1 MTERTVEQERE
12 LIRDAR
18 GRGRMG
24 KLGLYARLSGPGW
37 LQGAITLGGG
47 SLAGSLYLGV
57 LGGVSLLWLQ
67 PVAMIMGVIMLS
79 AIGYVTL
86 STGERPMRAIT
97 RHVNPVLGW
106 GWAIATLM
114 ANLVWAL
121 PQFSLG
127 TAAIRQNLLP
137 GIFGPGGMPDWLDK
151 MIVCGVILAISITM
165 VWSYG
170 SGRAGVRLFEVVLK
184 LMVGVIV
191 VSFFGVIVKMSVTGD
206 GLQWGRILAGFV
218 PDFAL
223 CASPAETFTPYLEAL
238 EPRVRD
244 LWTGIIVGNQRD
256 VMITAAATAVGI
268 NMTFL
273 FPYSMLK
280 KGWDGEF
287 RGFAIFDLAI
297 GLFVPFVLATS
308 CVVVA
313 SAAQFHT
320 RPAPGLL
327 GETNAT
333 GAVIEP
339 AEKMQAGYQ
348 ALCVWRLRFEL
359 APGEFE
365 SLGAGQRNERIA
377 ALPLAD
383 RRLAAML
390 VKRDAFDLALSLAPL
405 TGDVVAQRVFG
416 IGVFGMAVSTT
427 IILMLI
433 NGFVVCEMLGAPAQ
447 GAVFRFGCLMP
458 AVGALGP
465 FFWKQA
471 APWLAVPTSIFGM
484 TLLPI
489 AYFTFFMMMNHKKL
503 LGPHLPTGAKRV
515 VWNLLMAVAASL
527 AAFGSLWAVWNKAR
541 GKGLAVVAGF
551 ILLVLV
557 AHFARRRRAR

>member
-1 MTERTVEQERE
+1 MTERTVQRERE
-12 LIRDAR
+12 LIREAGR
-18 GRGRMG
+18 RGRMARF
-24 KLGLYARLSGPGW
+24 GLYARLSGPGW
-37 LQGAITLGGG
+37 LQSAITLGGG
-47 SLAGSLYLGV
+47 SLAGSLYLGL

-86 STGERPMRAIT
+86 STGERPMRAIN

-137 GIFGPGGMPDWLDK
+137 GLFGPGGMPDWLDK
-151 MIVCGVILAISITM
+151 MIVCGVILAVSITM

-191 VSFFGVIVKMSVTGD
+191 VSFFGVIIKMSVTGD

-218 PDFAL
+218 PDITL
-223 CASPAETFTPYLEAL
+223 CASPAETFTPYLDAL
-238 EPRVRD
+238 EPGVRD
-244 LWTGIIVGNQRD
+244 FWTGIIVGNQRD

-273 FPYSMLK
+273 LPYSMLK

-287 RGFAIFDLAI
+287 RGLAIFDLAT

-327 GETNAT
+327 AETNAA

-339 AEKMQAGYQ
+339 AGKMRAGYQ
-348 ALCVWRLRFEL
+348 SLCVRRLQIEL
-359 APGEFE
+359 APTEFE
-365 SLGAGQRNERIA
+365 SLNAEQRDQRVA
-377 ALPLAD
+377 ALPRAD

-390 VKRDAFDLALSLAPL
+390 VKRDAFDLAFSLAPL
-405 TGDVVAQRVFG
+405 TGDVVAQYVFG
-416 IGVFGMAVSTT
+416 IGVFGMAMST
-427 IILMLI
+427 IIMLMLI

-447 GAVFRFGCLMP
+447 GAVFRLGCLMP

-489 AYFTFFMMMNHKKL
+489 AYFTFFMMMNQRKL
-503 LGPHLPTGAKRV
+503 LGPHIPTGAKRV

-527 AAFGSLWAVWNKAR
+527 AAFGSLWAVWNKAHA
-541 GKGLAVVAGF
+541 KGLAVVAGF
-551 ILLVLV
+551 ILLVLA
-557 AHFARRRRAR
+557 AHVARRRPAP